1 MKVKNYTI
9 LMMIGMNDIELM
21 VIPDVHGR
29 FFWKEPVKYVL
40 ENTNIPI
47 VFLGDYLDPYY
58 DDFFDEKDEPLI
70 PNIRTMDDVNLL
82 TIKNFRE
89 ILFLKKEYKD
99 RIVLLLG
106 NHDCTYMFGE
116 YMCKVRMDRRNYREI
131 STLFRENKNL
141 FQLAHEM
148 YINGKHFI
156 FSHAGINKKYAF
168 QCFGDDVNEDNV
180 VALFNDAYRNE
191 NYGVID
197 SLSMY
202 SRYRGKWGGDYGS
215 LIWAD
220 GLEWFTDINENE
232 SYGFSVVGHTKF
244 KKYTVVDNF
253 AFLDTKECFIIDK
266 EGDIKKI
273 EEII

>member
-70 PNIRTMDDVNLL
+70 PNIHTMDDVNLL

-89 ILFLKKEYKD
+89 IIFFKKKYKD

-116 YMCKVRMDRRNYREI
+116 HMCKVRMDRRNYREI

-156 FSHAGINKKYAF
+156 FTHAGINKKYAF
-168 QCFGDDVNEDNV
+168 QCFGDEVNEDNV

-220 GLEWFTDINENE
+220 GLEWFTDINKNE

-266 EGDIKKI
+266 TGDIKKI